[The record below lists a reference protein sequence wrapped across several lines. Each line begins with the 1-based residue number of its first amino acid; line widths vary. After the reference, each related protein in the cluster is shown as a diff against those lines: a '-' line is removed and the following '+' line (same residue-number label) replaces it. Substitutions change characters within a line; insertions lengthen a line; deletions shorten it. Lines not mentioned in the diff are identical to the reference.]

1 MSLSLKR
8 FSLPILVV
16 SAAVCAFA
24 LLLASLNAANADS
37 SPPRSPDEGVMASKQ
52 VQDSDKDAYPDAS
65 AELASK
71 LANAAVSQEASV
83 YIVVLEDESLAQ
95 YRGGVAGYP
104 ATSRHV
110 TGDEKLNPRSLES
123 LNYLSYLESRRA
135 DVIRAADMTI
145 GRKLDIMYEY
155 GATLVGFA
163 TELTPSE
170 ADQIATLPNVR
181 FVEKER
187 ISEPQTDSGPQWA
200 GATEVW
206 GGTWNSLAYKATLSG
221 ANETTPVTST
231 VTGMGTFSYNFY
243 TNELS
248 YTISVE
254 NPDGVNLT
262 MMHIHNAPAGSDG
275 GVIHNFG
282 ITATTGDLME
292 TGIVA
297 LSDPEE
303 AALVNKELYINVHS
317 DVNGAG
323 EVRGQIELYGSLGEG
338 IVVGVIDTGID
349 PWNPSF
355 AAVGGDGYVHTNP
368 KGEGVYVG
376 VCDSADAT
384 YDATFPCNSK
394 LIGARGYDSI
404 AGSPRD
410 SNGHGSHTAG
420 TAAGNIVFDA
430 VAVAPTEVFTSDI
443 SGVAPHANIIAYAAC
458 CTGAALNASRDQAL
472 LDGVDV
478 INYSIGSSAPTGDLW
493 ADSESIQWLALRD
506 AGVFVATSNGNDGNG
521 DATTGSPSDLPW
533 ITSVGASSHN
543 RAFLVTF
550 TLTDTN
556 NTTVSVQ
563 GQAMTSGYG
572 PAEVIFSTHY
582 SDTDDARLCAPN
594 AFAAGTFNNE
604 IVICERGQYGR
615 VAKGE
620 SALAGGAGGFVLA
633 QPDEATGGPGAVAA
647 DTHALPAI
655 HIDYYQYQ
663 ILRQFLMTDA
673 VGTVMGDLS
682 GATLDVN
689 DSHGDIMAS
698 FSSRG
703 PSGSDADL
711 IVPNVTAPGRAIW
724 AAYHQG
730 DNDGDYTFNVI
741 QGTSMSSPH
750 VAGAGALLSA
760 LHPNWT
766 PAEIESALM
775 MTARDTVLDDDGMT
789 TATPFA
795 QGAGHID
802 VAKAAMSPLIMDVT
816 KAQYE
821 AADPSVD
828 NGFFVK
834 DLNIASFGE
843 DACVGTCSWTRSFEN
858 ASSETLTWTLDFNF
872 PVSVTGSVTP
882 AMFSLAP
889 GASQSVDIMLNVLD
903 APINGEWLFGS
914 LKLDEMSGMYPD
926 AHLPFAILPSAGNIP
941 ETLAINTQTTSGSVD
956 MKDLVSID
964 IANMQLNAVG
974 LVKADRHAFTLPQDN
989 DNQADFPDIF
999 FDDVT
1004 TTKFISMEVPAN
1016 SFSVI
1021 AEIVET
1027 ESPDLDMLLFL
1038 DGDANGPDLGDATG
1052 DNFCQ
1057 SASGGSLETCEILS
1071 PAAGT
1076 YYVAIINWSSADPT
1090 GDAVDL
1096 ATAVVANGG
1105 TDEGNMTVTGPATV
1119 ADQEPY
1125 TITVAYD
1132 DSSMTAVDKLYGYF
1146 TIGSDAGMLD
1156 DVATVR
1162 VALTY
1167 LGVPDVSIDPTELSS
1182 TQPPDVNMT
1191 EVLTLST
1198 VGGVLDWTTV
1208 IPNGTEGVQDGS
1220 FEEGY
1225 ADNPYWRADASQF
1238 GGLLPICSAATCG
1251 PNLAT
1256 DGDWFIWF
1264 GGVAGQTSF
1273 AEQDVTIAEGDV
1285 ANLTFNMLM
1294 GTADP
1299 LTATAKLTVSLEG
1312 TTIAVYTETALA
1324 DFGTYPTVDLDVS
1337 AYADGGSHLLKFD
1350 FENSPGYNFN
1360 IFIDEVS
1367 IVSVPAEALTC
1378 NVIGNI
1384 PWLNVSPSSGSLS
1397 PGSMPL
1403 DVSFN
1408 STGLGAGTYTNT
1420 LCMNSNDPDESV
1432 IGVPVTMTVVLPE
1445 MNVSPTAI
1453 SESVDGG
1460 NQVTATMTIS
1470 NTGDGALNWA
1480 IGEVNKAASSDAL
1493 TPTVYVEEEFS
1504 EIFPPAGWTVEN
1516 AIGSGS
1522 MWISTTS
1529 AYAGSHGAVVPYV
1542 NPTSVET
1549 WLISPSFDTGASD
1562 ALLDFHSL
1570 GSLYWCRDGFD
1581 LCHLDV
1587 WLVVGE
1593 TAGDADDVYLGR
1605 ADNDWTATYVWS
1617 PTRMLIPANSGAVRI
1632 GFQVVSNDGATV
1644 ALDSIRVMQRTSP
1657 CEYLSDIPWVSTS
1670 SASGTVDPHSS
1681 SNVDIMLDNTG
1692 LGPGTHTK
1700 TICVFGND
1708 PANPVA
1714 TVPVTLTVAN
1724 QPNPQVETESP
1735 VALSVGDSNTVTH
1748 TVRVSNIGDASGT
1761 FTATVSGNTWD
1772 TKVLISDASLNVRRA
1787 AVDIHVIVTVPM
1799 SATSGMSDSV
1809 TLTVTSETGAPLS
1822 DSIVLTTAKPSVHV
1836 YLPTILRE

>member
-181 FVEKER
+181 FVEEER

-248 YTISVE
+248 YTIAVE

-275 GVIHNFG
+275 DVIHNFG

-292 TGIVA
+292 TGTVA
-297 LSDPEE
+297 LSDAEE

-843 DACVGTCSWTRSFEN
+843 DACVGTCSWTRTFEN

-1119 ADQEPY
+1119 SDQDPY
-1125 TITVAYD
+1125 TLTVAYD

-1198 VGGVLDWTTV
+1198 VGGVLEWTTV
-1208 IPNGTEGVQDGS
+1208 IPNGTESVQDGS
-1220 FEEGY
+1220 FEAGHQS
-1225 ADNPYWRADASQF
+1225 NNSFWRADANIANHV
-1238 GGLLPICSAATCG
+1238 LPICSNGTCG
-1251 PNLAT
+1251 GPT
-1256 DGDWFIWF
+1256 PSDGDWFLWL
-1264 GGVAGQTSF
+1264 GGIAGIEAY
-1273 AEQDVTIAEGDV
+1273 AEQDVTIANGDV
-1285 ANLTFNMLM
+1285 ANLTFNMRML
-1294 GTADP
+1294 GP
-1299 LTATAKLTVSLEG
+1299 VTATATLTVSIDG
-1312 TTIAVYTETALA
+1312 TTIAQYTEADLA
-1324 DFGTYPTVDLDVS
+1324 TYNAAYTPVSLDVS
-1337 AYADGGSHLLKFD
+1337 AYADGQTHLLRFD
-1350 FENSPGYNFN
+1350 YENSVDYNYSTY
-1360 IFIDEVS
+1360 IDEVS
-1367 IVSVPAEALTC
+1367 IISVPAEALTC

-1397 PGSMPL
+1397 PGSIPL

-1432 IGVPVTMTVVLPE
+1432 IGIPVTMTVVLPE
-1445 MNVSPTAI
+1445 MHVNPMAI
-1453 SESVDGG
+1453 SESIDGG
-1460 NQVTATMTIS
+1460 DQVTATMTIS
-1470 NTGDGALNWA
+1470 NTGDGALNWV
-1480 IGEVNKAASSDAL
+1480 IGEVNKAASSNAL
-1493 TPTVYVEEEFS
+1493 TPTIYVEEGFS
-1504 EIFPPAGWTVEN
+1504 ETFPPVGWTVEN
-1516 AIGSGS
+1516 ADGSGS
-1522 MWISTTS
+1522 MWISTTT
-1529 AYAGSHGAVVPYV
+1529 AYEGSHGASVPYV
-1542 NPTSVET
+1542 DPSSVET
-1549 WLISPSFDTGASD
+1549 WLISPSFDTGETD
-1562 ALLDFHSL
+1562 ALVDFQSF
-1570 GSLYWCRDGFD
+1570 GSLYWCRDVFD

-1593 TAGDADDVYLGR
+1593 TAGDADDIHLGR
-1605 ADNDWTATYVWS
+1605 ADDDWVASWTWS
-1617 PTRMLIPANSGAVRI
+1617 RTRMLIPANSGSVRL
-1632 GFQVVSNDGATV
+1632 GFQVVSNDGASIG
-1644 ALDSIRVMQRTSP
+1644 LDSIRVMERTSP
-1657 CEYLSDIPWVSTS
+1657 CEYVSDIPWLSTS
-1670 SASGTVDPHSS
+1670 PSFGIVDPDTS
-1681 SNVDIMLDNTG
+1681 SNVDIILNGMSLAA
-1692 LGPGTHTK
+1692 GTYTK
-1700 TICVFGND
+1700 TICVFSND
-1708 PANPVA
+1708 PANPIE
-1714 TVPVTLTVAN
+1714 TVPVTLTVS
-1724 QPNPQVETESP
+1724 PQSKPMVTTIDGMLDDTAGE
-1735 VALSVGDSNTVTH
+1735 TVTH
-1748 TVRVSNIGDASGT
+1748 TVMLTNTGSITGT
-1761 FTATVSGNTWD
+1761 FVISLTENVWESASSAMTATLGVGMMEAFE
-1772 TKVLISDASLNVRRA
+1772 V
-1787 AVDIHVIVTVPM
+1787 AVTIPLT
-1799 SATSGMSDSV
+1799 ATGGMSDMVMV
-1809 TLTVTSETGAPLS
+1809 TATTQEGDVLS
-1822 DSIVLTTAKPSVHV
+1822 DSVLLYTSITYYRT
-1836 YLPTILRE
+1836 YLPIIFKP